1 MSALILLLLALAQ
14 SSPST
19 AGKKLIKYGQE
30 FPNTAYVR
38 DHIAKMEKLPFDGI
52 VICVTQTA
60 EPRMREGAIGFRA
73 FGRERFKKEDWQHA
87 IDELRATK
95 FKKFT
100 DNFIP

>member
-1 MSALILLLLALAQ
+1 MNALIFFILLAQFA
-14 SSPST
+14 PST
-19 AGKKLIKYGQE
+19 QGKKLIKYGQE

-38 DHIAKMEKLPFDGI
+38 DHIAEMEKLPFDGI
-52 VICVTQTA
+52 VICVTPTT
-60 EPRMREGAIGFRA
+60 EPKLRDGAIGFRA

-100 DNFIP
+100 DN